1 MPAYTPTYFDFAA
14 LTHKAE
20 LFHVILM
27 VAGVYI
33 LIYSVAWV
41 LSKLPPK

>member
-1 MPAYTPTYFDFAA
+1 MKYTPTYFDFDT
-14 LTHKAE
+14 LKHHESLAE
-20 LFHVILM
+20 VILM

-41 LSKLPPK
+41 LSKLPAK

>member
-1 MPAYTPTYFDFAA
+1 MKYTPTYFDFQT
-14 LTHKAE
+14 LQNKADFAE
-20 LFHVILM
+20 MFLM
-27 VAGVYI
+27 VAAVYI

>member
-1 MPAYTPTYFDFAA
+1 MKYTPEYFPFDD
-14 LTHKAE
+14 LVHKSE

>member
-1 MPAYTPTYFDFAA
+1 MMHYFDFDK
-14 LTHKAE
+14 LKHHGEIAE
-20 LFHVILM
+20 IFLL